1 MEHCFHREIALLQQK
16 NLKLSDLLPVIS
28 FQDVLKNS
36 VLLNCM
42 EKKTPRY
49 ILRILIK
56 DNNFNDY
63 QTKLLCVRCNIL
75 EFLIWH
81 DLPERLEAACGR
93 RPRVCRPLI

>member
-1 MEHCFHREIALLQQK
+1 MERCFHREIALLQQK

-49 ILRILIK
+49 ILRIEHFAETVIYPSSK
-56 DNNFNDY
+56 GECIFISPCNANSY
-63 QTKLLCVRCNIL
+63 Q
-75 EFLIWH
+75 
-81 DLPERLEAACGR
+81 
-93 RPRVCRPLI
+93 